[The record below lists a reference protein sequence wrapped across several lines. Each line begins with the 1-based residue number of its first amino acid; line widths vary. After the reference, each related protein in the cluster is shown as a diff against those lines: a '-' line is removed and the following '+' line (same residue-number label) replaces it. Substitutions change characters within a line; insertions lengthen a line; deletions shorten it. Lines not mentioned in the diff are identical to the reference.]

1 MSGYEK
7 PPAYGY
13 GKFLMLLVLPKE
25 TLGRLT
31 DLPEVARLYHGS
43 DD

>member
-7 PPAYGY
+7 TPSYGY
-13 GKFLMLLVLPKE
+13 GMLLVLPRK
-25 TLGRLT
+25 TSGRLT
-31 DLPEVARLYHGS
+31 DLPEGARLYHGS